1 MSNDQNGDL
10 HLITGQVG
18 KVCRVASGWL
28 QVAGVAVVASS
39 AAATPSE
46 VL

>member
-18 KVCRVASGWL
+18 KVCRVVSGWL
-28 QVAGVAVVASS
+28 QVAGVASS